1 MTSQRPPSPLRT
13 RDFRLLWLGE
23 SISAL
28 GDQFALIALPWLAL
42 ILTGSSLALGGVLA
56 VMSIPRALL
65 MVVGG
70 VWTDRLSPRRV
81 MLASN
86 AVRLTAVGT
95 LGLVVLSGQAQL
107 WMLYGFALVFGV
119 ADAFFYPAQTSMV
132 PELVEPSQIQSANGI
147 VQGTAQLAVLVG
159 PAVAGAIIATLGT
172 TGGGGVG
179 TAGIALA
186 LLLDAASFVA
196 SIVTLLLIV
205 GRPRAAN
212 EVAPMAA
219 AIREALGF
227 VWHQQTLRLIVL
239 ISLAANLLI
248 VGPIEVGLP
257 VLAFTRLP
265 EGAAAYGVIMSAFGA
280 GSLVGYLAGAALPS
294 PRPSRLGVVVLVT
307 LGASGLAIAGLAIA
321 DSTAVAAGLS
331 ALGGLTLGYGNLL
344 GMSWIQARVP
354 RSIMGRVMSLL
365 MFASTGLVPISELV
379 AGALVQV
386 SLAGVLAVAGL
397 GMAAVSALALAS
409 KRLRDLGLEPPLPST
424 DAPETSSATSPDG
437 ATPGDVPQVAA

>member
-1 MTSQRPPSPLRT
+1 MTSQRPPSPLRI

-107 WMLYGFALVFGV
+107 WMLYAFALVFGV

-159 PAVAGAIIATLGT
+159 PAVAGAIIAALGT
-172 TGGGGVG
+172 TGGAGVG

-205 GRPRAAN
+205 GRHQAAS
-212 EVAPMAA
+212 EATPMLT
-219 AIREALGF
+219 AIREALTF
-227 VWHQQTLRLIVL
+227 VWSRPTLGVIVVL
-239 ISLAANLLI
+239 SLLANLLI

-257 VLAFTRLP
+257 VLAYTRLP
-265 EGAAAYGVIMSAFGA
+265 EGAVAYGVIMSAFGA
-280 GSLVGYLAGAALPS
+280 GSLVGYLAGAALPA
-294 PRPSRLGVVVLVT
+294 PRPSRFGPVVMLVI
-307 LGASGLAIAGLAIA
+307 GASGVAIAGLAFA
-321 DSTAVAAGLS
+321 GSTIVAACLSAVCGLS
-331 ALGGLTLGYGNLL
+331 LGYGNLL

-365 MFASTGLVPISELV
+365 MLASTGLVPISELV
-379 AGALVQV
+379 AGAFVQV
-386 SLAGVLAVAGL
+386 SLSGVLAVAGF
-397 GMAAVSALALAS
+397 GMAAVSAFALVA
-409 KRLRDLGLEPPLPST
+409 KRVRDLGLEPPLPST
-424 DAPETSSATSPDG
+424 DAPETAPEG
-437 ATPGDVPQVAA
+437 ATAGDVPQLAA